1 MAYLP
6 IAEVLDK
13 KYITDTAIACA
24 LKRGELTLDDDVVK
38 HHIYQV
44 GAYQAVYNADKVAE
58 KVVDDPTTSDVDEHQ
73 QAIDAA
79 NAAKEAAEAADAD
92 MINDLTQDDGND
104 TNDIKF
110 KVNNTDYSYEGDPA
124 AAMKVALTS
133 LGLDPKALYVD
144 EEKKSKLVVK
154 NKTAEDLKGL
164 VLYAEAAGQE
174 TETVVTDPASPV
186 E

>member
-1 MAYLP
+1 MA
-6 IAEVLDK
+6 ETK
-13 KYITDTAIACA
+13 
-24 LKRGELTLDDDVVK
+24 
-38 HHIYQV
+38 
-44 GAYQAVYNADKVAE
+44 E
-58 KVVDDPTTSDVDEHQ
+58 K
-73 QAIDAA
+73 A
-79 NAAKEAAEAADAD
+79 AAKEAAEAAEAD

-104 TNDIKF
+104 TNDVKF
-110 KVNNTDYSYEGDPA
+110 KVNGTDYSYEGDPA

-164 VLYAEAAGQE
+164 VLYAEAADQE
-174 TETVVTDPASPV
+174 TENVVTDPASPV